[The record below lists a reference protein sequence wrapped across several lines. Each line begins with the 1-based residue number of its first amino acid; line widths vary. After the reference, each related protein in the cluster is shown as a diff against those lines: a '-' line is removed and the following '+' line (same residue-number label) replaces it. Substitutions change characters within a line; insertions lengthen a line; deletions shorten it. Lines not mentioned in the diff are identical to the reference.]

1 MTALVIIL
9 IVLQALT
16 LWVAVAMSNRQKH
29 HIDQLESDLM
39 VNKQLYDRLEEQV
52 AKQYEILTGLN
63 TKKTNKKQ

>member
-16 LWVAVAMSNRQKH
+16 LWVAVAMSKRQKH
-29 HIDQLESDLM
+29 HIDQFESDLM
-39 VNKQLYDRLEEQV
+39 VNKQLYDSLEEQV

-63 TKKTNKKQ
+63 MKKTNKKQ

>member
-16 LWVAVAMSNRQKH
+16 LWVAVAMSKRQKH

-39 VNKQLYDRLEEQV
+39 VNKQLYDSLEEQV
-52 AKQYEILTGLN
+52 AKQYEILAGLT
-63 TKKTNKKQ
+63 TKKPKEKQ